1 MTNRIIINKDSKY
14 QKKIKVRQKQELY
27 NYLSSRNFNNY
38 LKPLEETSKT
48 ETYRYIDDNI
58 SKEDKAIDLIYLL
71 TNLHTK
77 TTTYETIIQ
86 DEIKEIYEDTKD
98 QIYRLKDYYYS
109 LQDKIEMNLYFSP
122 SEYLLMRNI
131 SNIYKLL
138 NIGENLIDR
147 WYNIIKEE
155 KTCRKALLHQNLSTK
170 ILKQEDNNYYLTSW
184 DNYKKD
190 LVIYDFINLY
200 QNEYKSLEF
209 SPLFELYNSKYQ
221 LNKSE
226 ILLLLSKLTLIDKL
240 TFNKLE
246 LENTINTKYLIDY
259 VNKTIEFISKYNKED

>member
-1 MTNRIIINKDSKY
+1 MTNRIIINNDLKY

-27 NYLSSRNFNNY
+27 NYLSSRNFTNY
-38 LKPLEETSKT
+38 LEPLEETTKT

-58 SKEDKAIDLIYLL
+58 SKEDKVIDLIYIL

-77 TTTYETIIQ
+77 TTTYEKVSQ
-86 DEIKEIYEDTKD
+86 NEIKEIYEDTKEE
-98 QIYRLKDYYYS
+98 IYRLKDYYYS
-109 LQDKIEMNLYFSP
+109 LQDKIEMKLYFSP
-122 SEYLLMRNI
+122 SEYLLIRNI
-131 SNIYKLL
+131 SKIYKLL

-147 WYNIIKEE
+147 WYNTIKEE

-170 ILKQEDNNYYLTSW
+170 ILKQEENNYYLTSW

-209 SPLFELYNSKYQ
+209 SPLFELYNSKYK
-221 LNKSE
+221 LYKPE
-226 ILLLLSKLTLIDKL
+226 LLLLLSKLTLIEKI
-240 TFNKLE
+240 TFNNQE
-246 LENTINTKYLIDY
+246 LTNTINIKYLIDY
-259 VNKTIEFISKYNKED
+259 VTKTTEFISKYNKED